1 MLLVYIINATLSS
14 SSFQKSFSP
23 SALYLRFYSFRD
35 LTFARVECI
44 MYNVRGGARETEKK
58 AFARS
63 ITHTYAPSY
72 APRLK

>member
-44 MYNVRGGARETEKK
+44 MYNVRGARETGKK